1 MKRKIVIIGLIGTMI
16 FSMVACGRTT
26 ERDNTSTNTTK
37 SSSNKKTSKLIG
49 KNDELGNENINL
61 VDGGHVCYKNDWLFF
76 SVDGTLFKSR
86 QDGSEMSKIY
96 EFEGDDEYKALHSIN
111 VIKDWIYFS
120 GGSDSL
126 GTGLY
131 KIKTDGTKFQK
142 ILSDEKSGDVIVEGN
157 YIYYKNM
164 YKLSCNN
171 DGSDKEK
178 LKNTDLP
185 TSNCNYLDGYFYY
198 CTREDINTD
207 DYHIYKSTVL
217 HQVLELGV
225 EDDYLRYN
233 PSDNA
238 LKELKK
244 ARNFE
249 TEKRRALT
257 VTEQELFEKFLSRQG
272 QYHRWYP
279 IFTIMLWTGMRVGEI
294 TGLRWCDIDLEEEII
309 NVNHTLVYYS
319 TRTEAGQIFAI
330 NTTKTKAGERT
341 IPMLPIVK
349 EAFLMEKKYQEE
361 CGIKSVA
368 VVDGYRDFIFVNRF
382 GNVQHQGTLNKALR
396 RIIRD
401 CNFEVLDKEHG
412 EDVVILPKFSN
423 HSLRHTFTTRMCE
436 AGVNIKAMQEIL
448 GHADAETTM
457 DIYAE
462 ATKDLKKSELINF
475 EDYFAKQKKVQS
487 GN

>member
-1 MKRKIVIIGLIGTMI
+1 MLRDVLDGVRADKNNLTINDLYNSWVQLKRGLK
-16 FSMVACGRTT
+16 
-26 ERDNTSTNTTK
+26 DNTFSNYKYMYTMFVEPDFGK
-37 SSSNKKTSKLIG
+37 SR
-49 KNDELGNENINL
+49 L
-61 VDGGHVCYKNDWLFF
+61 VDLK
-76 SVDGTLFKSR
+76 R
-86 QDGSEMSKIY
+86 
-96 EFEGDDEYKALHSIN
+96 
-111 VIKDWIYFS
+111 
-120 GGSDSL
+120 SDVR
-126 GTGLY
+126 GFY
-131 KIKTDGTKFQK
+131 
-142 ILSDEKSGDVIVEGN
+142 
-157 YIYYKNM
+157 
-164 YKLSCNN
+164 
-171 DGSDKEK
+171 
-178 LKNTDLP
+178 
-185 TSNCNYLDGYFYY
+185 NYLADE
-198 CTREDINTD
+198 RNVQVNTID
-207 DYHIYKSTVL
+207 SIHTVL

-244 ARNFE
+244 AHNFE
-249 TEKRRALT
+249 VEKRRALT
-257 VTEQELFEKFLSRQG
+257 VPEQELFERFLSKQG

-294 TGLRWCDIDLEEEII
+294 TGLRWCDIDLVEEVI

-319 TRTEAGQIFAI
+319 TRTEAGQVFAI

-349 EAFLMEKKYQEE
+349 EAFLMEKEYQEE
-361 CGIKSVA
+361 CGIKSEA

-401 CNFEVLDKEHG
+401 CNFEVLDK
-412 EDVVILPKFSN
+412 DYRDNAVILPKFSN

-436 AGVNIKAMQEIL
+436 AGVNIKAMQDIL

-457 DIYAE
+457 QIYAE

-475 EDYFAKQKKVQS
+475 EEYFAKQKKAQT
-487 GN
+487 GNY